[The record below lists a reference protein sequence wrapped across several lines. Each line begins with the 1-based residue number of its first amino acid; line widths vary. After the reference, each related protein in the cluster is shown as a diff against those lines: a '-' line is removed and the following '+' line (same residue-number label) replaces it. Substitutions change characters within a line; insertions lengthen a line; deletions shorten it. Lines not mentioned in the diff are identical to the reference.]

1 MGIYIDVLLKDDRPG
16 GSKATP
22 REETGRLV
30 VLADFLAYFDI
41 FGQY

>member
-1 MGIYIDVLLKDDRPG
+1 MYFGKMFAREVG
-16 GSKATP
+16 TTP